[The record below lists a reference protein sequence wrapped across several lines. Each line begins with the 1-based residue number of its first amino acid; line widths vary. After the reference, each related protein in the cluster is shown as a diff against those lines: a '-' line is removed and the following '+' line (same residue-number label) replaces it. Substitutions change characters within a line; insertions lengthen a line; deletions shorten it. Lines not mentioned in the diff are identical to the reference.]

1 MKPFRLHYRYP
12 VTMLPARNIAGV
24 LLGLALATLSVHGQF
39 SQVLFTDNFLTT
51 LTPPNQTTDL
61 SSNMGL
67 AGGRQGGSIINA
79 TPAGYGWSVY
89 GKTVFNANNGW
100 DLRAQTGFPASGPV
114 DPWTLRLRDN
124 VASEWSTAS
133 PNIGFGGMIIN
144 NSYEIQAQIIHAHT
158 FAANGVGN
166 DRWTGVTFGSQLV
179 TRFIDQAD
187 TGGLFIYPTGNY
199 QIWSDG
205 FSVANGNMTVP
216 VNGVFNVDIKV
227 LNNLG
232 SIFVNGNSIATGVD
246 FSGVPVD
253 WIGVT
258 ELSGTAVQTTQFRYD
273 NFAVSTVPEPSSLA
287 LGGLG
292 LVLMLA
298 RRTRKA

>member
-1 MKPFRLHYRYP
+1 
-12 VTMLPARNIAGV
+12 
-24 LLGLALATLSVHGQF
+24 
-39 SQVLFTDNFLTT
+39 
-51 LTPPNQTTDL
+51 
-61 SSNMGL
+61 
-67 AGGRQGGSIINA
+67 
-79 TPAGYGWSVY
+79 
-89 GKTVFNANNGW
+89 
-100 DLRAQTGFPASGPV
+100 
-114 DPWTLRLRDN
+114 
-124 VASEWSTAS
+124 
-133 PNIGFGGMIIN
+133 
-144 NSYEIQAQIIHAHT
+144 
-158 FAANGVGN
+158 
-166 DRWTGVTFGSQLV
+166 
-179 TRFIDQAD
+179 
-187 TGGLFIYPTGNY
+187 
-199 QIWSDG
+199 
-205 FSVANGNMTVP
+205 MTVP

>member
-24 LLGLALATLSVHGQF
+24 LLALALAASSVQAQF
-39 SQVLFTDNFLTT
+39 SQTLFTDNFYTGLASG
-51 LTPPNQTTDL
+51 NQTTDL
-61 SSNMGL
+61 SLNMGL
-67 AGGRQGGSIINA
+67 AGGRQGGTIINA
-79 TPAGYGWSVY
+79 NPSGYGWSINGQTSY
-89 GKTVFNANNGW
+89 AANNGW
-100 DLRAQTGFPASGPV
+100 DLRSQTGFPASGPI
-114 DPWTLRLRDN
+114 DQYTLRFRDN
-124 VASEWSTAS
+124 VANDWSTAS
-133 PNIGFGGMIIN
+133 PNIGFGSWIVN
-144 NSYEIQAQIIHAHT
+144 NSYEIQAQLLHVHT

-166 DRWTGVTFGSQLV
+166 DRWAGVAFGQSAAPHLV
-179 TRFIDQAD
+179 TQVD
-187 TGGLFIYPTGNY
+187 TGGLIIYPTGDY

-205 FSVANGNMTVP
+205 NLATFGNLAVP
-216 VNGVFNVDIKV
+216 VNGVLNVDIKV
-227 LNNLG
+227 LNNSG

-246 FSGVPVD
+246 FSGVPLD